1 LSGKEGQAMK
11 KEEIITAF
19 IVLAII
25 IAELLSQKF
34 TRNVAKEMEDKMENI
49 NNEILAIVDEK
60 NKGKEQEISQRTKEL
75 YDEWEKKTDTLAFYI
90 DHSELEKINVQLNK
104 VIGYLEIGMP
114 DEATVEMKEG
124 IFKMEHI
131 KLKQQLCLKNIF

>member
-1 LSGKEGQAMK
+1 MK

-124 IFKMEHI
+124 IFEMEHI

>member
-1 LSGKEGQAMK
+1 MK